1 MIFYDYFVA
10 GFIDIPF
17 TFSAWLGL
25 IISRSVLYPKNLLE
39 QKSLWLEHEWISP
52 ALMDDAQKET
62 FIALFWLSSL
72 WCDQTNQSWLDSVP
86 AFLVF
91 ASTMLGNFLCIPG
104 FFVFFDTNFS
114 NWLLRG
120 EPTRHLFILV
130 HKETGRRS
138 GCRIFMPGSYAW
150 KFLLALYSS
159 FLMSKFWWIRLW

>member
-52 ALMDDAQKET
+52 ADGWRTKRDFYRPVLTLLSVMWPNKSIMIRFRPCISCLREYNARY
-62 FIALFWLSSL
+62 LFFVYPW
-72 WCDQTNQSWLDSVP
+72 
-86 AFLVF
+86 
-91 ASTMLGNFLCIPG
+91 

-120 EPTRHLFILV
+120 EPTWHLFILV

-138 GCRIFMPGSYAW
+138 GCRIFMSGS
-150 KFLLALYSS
+150 
-159 FLMSKFWWIRLW
+159 